1 MNKPKS
7 DKEELDPAKTEVLDK
22 IADFILKKDLDV
34 LAVMTIESM
43 RPLHF
48 LGSQAMLF
56 FEPFLGVLIKP
67 EKIKAFREAMEE
79 SKYIDYLLARIE
91 NPPTQQ

>member
-56 FEPFLGVLIKP
+56 FEPFLGRFIGLGVASSRPPCARASLQAQCVLH
-67 EKIKAFREAMEE
+67 
-79 SKYIDYLLARIE
+79 
-91 NPPTQQ
+91 